1 MNEWNT
7 FLKNFVLS
15 IIEYADNK
23 IKQKLAV
30 GNQIYEWEF
39 KVRLSSVCLQF
50 DFTEVGLT

>member
-7 FLKNFVLS
+7 FIQNFVLS

-23 IKQKLAV
+23 ITKNSN